1 LGSYLPDGRLT
12 CRIGRSSDLNRS
24 IRRVVGNLEE
34 LYNMKN
40 NFFKFIKGLT
50 IYTLII
56 LSVGVFLF
64 LTVFKNYF
72 LLILPFVLLFYYVST
87 LILHKFML
95 QISQKDISRFSFKF
109 MMLSLIKMF
118 IYIIFGVLY
127 IVIDEENAVIFLV
140 VYLILYV
147 AYAVY
152 EVRSVM
158 NLINESK
165 S

>member
-1 LGSYLPDGRLT
+1 MG
-12 CRIGRSSDLNRS
+12 
-24 IRRVVGNLEE
+24 
-34 LYNMKN
+34 N

-50 IYTLII
+50 LYTLFI
-56 LSVGVFLF
+56 LGIGSILF
-64 LTVFKNYF
+64 LTVFKHYF
-72 LLILPFVLLFYYVST
+72 LIILPFVLLFYYAST
-87 LILHKFML
+87 LVLHKFML
-95 QISQKDISRFSFKF
+95 QISQNDISRFSFKF

-147 AYAVY
+147 AYAIY

-158 NLINESK
+158 NMINESK

>member
-1 LGSYLPDGRLT
+1 
-12 CRIGRSSDLNRS
+12 
-24 IRRVVGNLEE
+24 
-34 LYNMKN
+34 MKN

-56 LSVGVFLF
+56 LGVGVFLF
-64 LTVFKNYF
+64 LTVFKSYF
-72 LLILPFVLLFYYVST
+72 LIILPFVLLFYYVST
-87 LILHKFML
+87 LVLHKFML

>member
-1 LGSYLPDGRLT
+1 
-12 CRIGRSSDLNRS
+12 
-24 IRRVVGNLEE
+24 
-34 LYNMKN
+34 MKN

-56 LSVGVFLF
+56 LGVGVILF

-87 LILHKFML
+87 LVLHKFML

>member
-1 LGSYLPDGRLT
+1 
-12 CRIGRSSDLNRS
+12 
-24 IRRVVGNLEE
+24 
-34 LYNMKN
+34 MKN

-50 IYTLII
+50 LYTLLILGLGII
-56 LSVGVFLF
+56 LF
-64 LTVFKNYF
+64 LTVLKNYF
-72 LLILPFVLLFYYVST
+72 LPVLPFVLLFYYLST
-87 LILHKFML
+87 LVLHKFML
-95 QISQKDISRFSFKF
+95 QISQKEISRFSFKF

-127 IVIDEENAVIFLV
+127 IVIDEENAVIFLI

>member
-1 LGSYLPDGRLT
+1 MENSFL
-12 CRIGRSSDLNRS
+12 
-24 IRRVVGNLEE
+24 
-34 LYNMKN
+34 
-40 NFFKFIKGLT
+40 KFIKGLT
-50 IYTLII
+50 YYTLII
-56 LSVGVFLF
+56 LGVGAILF
-64 LTVFKNYF
+64 LTVFKSYF
-72 LLILPFVLLFYYVST
+72 LIILPFVLLFYYIST

-95 QISQKDISRFSFKF
+95 KISQKDISRFSFKF

-118 IYIIFGVLY
+118 VYIIFGVLY
-127 IVIDEENAVIFLV
+127 IVIDEENAVIFLI

-165 S
+165 

>member
-1 LGSYLPDGRLT
+1 
-12 CRIGRSSDLNRS
+12 
-24 IRRVVGNLEE
+24 
-34 LYNMKN
+34 MKS

-50 IYTLII
+50 LYTFLILLLGTI
-56 LSVGVFLF
+56 LF
-64 LTVFKNYF
+64 LTVLKKYF
-72 LLILPFVLLFYYVST
+72 LPILPFVLLFYYIST
-87 LILHKFML
+87 LVLHKFML
-95 QISQKDISRFSFKF
+95 QISQKDISSFSFKF
-109 MMLSLIKMF
+109 MILSLIKMF

-127 IVIDEENAVIFLV
+127 IVIDEENAVVFLI

-147 AYAVY
+147 AYAIY

>member
-1 LGSYLPDGRLT
+1 
-12 CRIGRSSDLNRS
+12 
-24 IRRVVGNLEE
+24 
-34 LYNMKN
+34 MKS

-50 IYTLII
+50 LYTFLILI
-56 LSVGVFLF
+56 LGTILF
-64 LTVFKNYF
+64 LTVLKKYF
-72 LLILPFVLLFYYVST
+72 LLILPFVLLFYYIST
-87 LILHKFML
+87 LVLHKFML
-95 QISQKDISRFSFKF
+95 QISQKDISSFSFKF
-109 MMLSLIKMF
+109 MILSLIKMF

-127 IVIDEENAVIFLV
+127 IVIDEENAVIFLI

-147 AYAVY
+147 AYAIY

>member
-1 LGSYLPDGRLT
+1 
-12 CRIGRSSDLNRS
+12 
-24 IRRVVGNLEE
+24 
-34 LYNMKN
+34 MKN
-40 NFFKFIKGLT
+40 NFFTFIKGLT
-50 IYTLII
+50 LYTLLI
-56 LSVGVFLF
+56 LVLGTVLF
-64 LTVFKNYF
+64 LTVLKSYF
-72 LLILPFVLLFYYVST
+72 LPILPFVLFFYYIST
-87 LILHKFML
+87 LVLHKFML

-127 IVIDEENAVIFLV
+127 IVIDEENAVIFLI

>member
-1 LGSYLPDGRLT
+1 M
-12 CRIGRSSDLNRS
+12 
-24 IRRVVGNLEE
+24 E
-34 LYNMKN
+34 N

-50 IYTLII
+50 IYTLFI
-56 LSVGVFLF
+56 LGVGVVLF
-64 LTVFKNYF
+64 LTVFKHYF
-72 LLILPFVLLFYYVST
+72 LIILPFVLLFYYIST
-87 LILHKFML
+87 LVLHKFML
-95 QISQKDISRFSFKF
+95 QISQNDISRFSFKF

-158 NLINESK
+158 NMINESK